1 MIIGWNFPPT
11 NGGQRQGINETGI
24 AIFKGDPI
32 KSLAREICQNSL
44 DAGLENKVVRIEF
57 EIFSTKVES
66 FPDVVNFSRIID
78 RCLMTSN
85 EEKNVKAINFFKKA
99 QEVLRDQ
106 ELIFLRISDFNTKGL
121 TNSDSQ
127 IKSDWLDLVK
137 KSGSS
142 NKGDTMGGSFGIGKS
157 APFVCSDLQ
166 TVFYSTLDVDGKIA
180 SQGVSRLISH
190 KLDNVA
196 SDFTQGVGYYGQ
208 IDGLLHVNS
217 LISIQPGYKRT
228 QSGTDIFIAGFSD
241 YDNWDVELI
250 KEILDGYLYA
260 IYSGSLEIK
269 INDLLLNRDTIDQ
282 IINNNRTAMPQKTL
296 AYYDVLT
303 SPKTHW
309 IEKDFMKS
317 GNVKLGLLID
327 QNGTLPR
334 KVAMIRNPWMK
345 IKDQEDISSISFMGM
360 MIIESQNLNEFL
372 RKIENPSH
380 TNWEPNRASSKS
392 EIEVSKRLLK
402 GFKKFIQDEINQLI
416 TRDGIQELDLE
427 GANEYLPYDDSDD
440 ESKNKEIDVLS
451 PKVVN
456 IEIKKINKLRSQ
468 QNSKQSFNRQE
479 FYELVKGGLLDGD
492 GETYVDDHVGSNS
505 EIEKPSGLGDKP
517 KDIIDGDKNI
527 PSPKSIQPLDIR
539 LFCIDKK
546 NGIYRLN
553 FTSSKNAIDCSAVIN
568 SLDEQGNRIPV
579 ELVDARLNDELLSV
593 KLNRIFKFEVKQ
605 GESINIDFKTKVN
618 NYFTAEVV
626 INGIEA

>member
-1 MIIGWNFPPT
+1 M
-11 NGGQRQGINETGI
+11 
-24 AIFKGDPI
+24 
-32 KSLAREICQNSL
+32 
-44 DAGLENKVVRIEF
+44 
-57 EIFSTKVES
+57 
-66 FPDVVNFSRIID
+66 
-78 RCLMTSN
+78 
-85 EEKNVKAINFFKKA
+85 
-99 QEVLRDQ
+99 
-106 ELIFLRISDFNTKGL
+106 
-121 TNSDSQ
+121 
-127 IKSDWLDLVK
+127 
-137 KSGSS
+137 
-142 NKGDTMGGSFGIGKS
+142 
-157 APFVCSDLQ
+157 
-166 TVFYSTLDVDGKIA
+166 DGKIA

-190 KLDNVA
+190 KSDITS

-269 INDLLLNRDTIDQ
+269 INDLLLNQDTLEQ
-282 IINNNRTAMPQKTL
+282 IINKNRTAIPQKTL

-309 IEKDFMKS
+309 VEKDFMNS
-317 GNVKLGLLID
+317 GTVKLGLLID
-327 QNGTLPR
+327 QNSTLPR

-392 EIEVSKRLLK
+392 EIETSKRLLK

-427 GANEYLPYDDSDD
+427 GANEYLPYDDSDE
-440 ESKNKEIDVLS
+440 ESKNKEIDALS

-456 IEIKKINKLRSQ
+456 IEVKKLNKLRSQ

-479 FYELVKGGLLDGD
+479 FYELVKGELLDGD

-517 KDIIDGDKNI
+517 KDITEGDKII

-553 FTSSKNAIDCSAVIN
+553 FASSKNAIDCSAVIN

-579 ELVDARLNDELLSV
+579 ELVDARLKSEPLSV
-593 KLNRIFKFEVKQ
+593 KFNKIFKFEVKQ
-605 GESINIDFKTKVN
+605 GESINIDFKTKVK
-618 NYFTAEVV
+618 NYFTAEVI